1 VSLSCDWVNGNL
13 GYTSIMPTYEYACT
27 SCGQHVEIFQRLA
40 EPPLDTCV
48 ACGGHMRKV
57 FFPAGIV
64 FKGSG
69 FYATDSR
76 SKSKSSASS
85 DSGSG
90 SSGSSGSDSGSGS
103 GSDAKKT
110 DSSKDGSSGPAKPS
124 SGSSDSKPAPK
135 PAAKEKSA

>member
-1 VSLSCDWVNGNL
+1 
-13 GYTSIMPTYEYACT
+13 MPTYEYACT

-40 EPPLDTCV
+40 EPPLETCV

-76 SKSKSSASS
+76 SKSNTSASS
-85 DSGSG
+85 DSGSSASGSESSAASGSEAKKADSSTGG
-90 SSGSSGSDSGSGS
+90 SSGGPTSSGTTET
-103 GSDAKKT
+103 K
-110 DSSKDGSSGPAKPS
+110 PAR
-124 SGSSDSKPAPK
+124 KPAPK
-135 PAAKEKSA
+135 EKSA

>member
-1 VSLSCDWVNGNL
+1 
-13 GYTSIMPTYEYACT
+13 MPTYEYACT

-40 EPPLDTCV
+40 EPPLETCV

-76 SKSKSSASS
+76 AKSSTSTSS
-85 DSGSG
+85 DSGAS
-90 SSGSSGSDSGSGS
+90 SSGSESKTSSGSGS
-103 GSDAKKT
+103 EAKKA
-110 DSSKDGSSGPAKPS
+110 DSSTG
-124 SGSSDSKPAPK
+124 GSSDSTTSSGTSETKPARKPAPK
-135 PAAKEKSA
+135 EKSA

>member
-1 VSLSCDWVNGNL
+1 
-13 GYTSIMPTYEYACT
+13 MPTYEYACT

-40 EPPLDTCV
+40 EPPLETCV

-76 SKSKSSASS
+76 SKSNTSASS
-85 DSGSG
+85 DSGSSSSGSESGVGSGSEAKKADSSAGG
-90 SSGSSGSDSGSGS
+90 SSGGTTSSGTSDT
-103 GSDAKKT
+103 K
-110 DSSKDGSSGPAKPS
+110 PAR
-124 SGSSDSKPAPK
+124 KPAPK
-135 PAAKEKSA
+135 EKSA

>member
-1 VSLSCDWVNGNL
+1 
-13 GYTSIMPTYEYACT
+13 MPTYEYACT
-27 SCGQHVEIFQRLA
+27 SCGQHVEIFQRLS
-40 EPPLDTCV
+40 EPPLETCV

-69 FYATDSR
+69 FYATDNR
-76 SKSKSSASS
+76 SKATSSAS

-90 SSGSSGSDSGSGS
+90 SSSADSDSSVSSGSGSGSGSDSGSGS
-103 GSDAKKT
+103 GSDAKRS
-110 DSSKDGSSGPAKPS
+110 DPSKGDPSGPTTT
-124 SGSSDSKPAPK
+124 SGGGSESKPARK

>member
-1 VSLSCDWVNGNL
+1 
-13 GYTSIMPTYEYACT
+13 MPTYEYACT

-40 EPPLDTCV
+40 EPPLETCV

-85 DSGSG
+85 DSGSS
-90 SSGSSGSDSGSGS
+90 SSGSSDS

-110 DSSKDGSSGPAKPS
+110 DSTKGGSSGSAKPS
-124 SGSSDSKPAPK
+124 SSTSDSKPAPK

>member
-1 VSLSCDWVNGNL
+1 MNGNL

-27 SCGQHVEIFQRLA
+27 NCGQHVEVFQRLS
-40 EPPLDTCV
+40 EPPLETCV

-76 SKSKSSASS
+76 SKSKTSASS
-85 DSGSG
+85 DSGS
-90 SSGSSGSDSGSGS
+90 SSSGSDSSAGS
-103 GSDAKKT
+103 GSDAKKP
-110 DSSKDGSSGPAKPS
+110 DPSKGDSSGPTTPS
-124 SGSSDSKPAPK
+124 SGSSDAKPAPK

>member
-1 VSLSCDWVNGNL
+1 
-13 GYTSIMPTYEYACT
+13 MPTYEYACT

-40 EPPLDTCV
+40 EPPLETCV

-76 SKSKSSASS
+76 AKSNTSASS
-85 DSGSG
+85 DSGSS
-90 SSGSSGSDSGSGS
+90 SSGSESKAGSGS
-103 GSDAKKT
+103 GSEAKKA
-110 DSSKDGSSGPAKPS
+110 DSSTGGSAGSTTSSGTSDTKPAR
-124 SGSSDSKPAPK
+124 KPAPK
-135 PAAKEKSA
+135 EKSA

>member
-1 VSLSCDWVNGNL
+1 VSGNL

-40 EPPLDTCV
+40 EPPLETCV

-90 SSGSSGSDSGSGS
+90 SSGSSGSDPGSGS
-103 GSDAKKT
+103 GSDSGSGSSSKKT
-110 DSSKDGSSGPAKPS
+110 DTSKDGSSGPAKHS
-124 SGSSDSKPAPK
+124 SGGSDVKPAPK

>member
-1 VSLSCDWVNGNL
+1 
-13 GYTSIMPTYEYACT
+13 MPTYEYACT

-40 EPPLDTCV
+40 EPPLETCV

-76 SKSKSSASS
+76 SKSTSSASS

-90 SSGSSGSDSGSGS
+90 SSGADSSAGSGS
-103 GSDAKKT
+103 GSKKT
-110 DSSKDGSSGPAKPS
+110 DTSKGGSSGQAKPS
-124 SGSSDSKPAPK
+124 SGTSDSTPAPK
-135 PAAKEKSA
+135 PATKEKSA

>member
-1 VSLSCDWVNGNL
+1 
-13 GYTSIMPTYEYACT
+13 MPTYEYACT

-40 EPPLDTCV
+40 EPPLETCV

-90 SSGSSGSDSGSGS
+90 SSSSSGSDSGSSSGS
-103 GSDAKKT
+103 GSDAKKSDT
-110 DSSKDGSSGPAKPS
+110 SKGGSSEQAKPS
-124 SGSSDSKPAPK
+124 SGGSDAKPAPK

>member
-1 VSLSCDWVNGNL
+1 
-13 GYTSIMPTYEYACT
+13 MPTYEYACT

-40 EPPLDTCV
+40 EPPLETCV

-90 SSGSSGSDSGSGS
+90 SSGSSGSDSGS
-103 GSDAKKT
+103 DAKKT
-110 DSSKDGSSGPAKPS
+110 DTSKGGSSGAATPS
-124 SGSSDSKPAPK
+124 SGTSDSKPAPK

>member
-1 VSLSCDWVNGNL
+1 
-13 GYTSIMPTYEYACT
+13 MPTYEYACT

-40 EPPLDTCV
+40 EPPLETCV

-85 DSGSG
+85 DPGSGSSSSGSG
-90 SSGSSGSDSGSGS
+90 SSDSGSGS
-103 GSDAKKT
+103 DGKKSDT
-110 DSSKDGSSGPAKPS
+110 SKDGSSGPAKPS
-124 SGSSDSKPAPK
+124 SDTSDAKPASK

>member
-1 VSLSCDWVNGNL
+1 
-13 GYTSIMPTYEYACT
+13 MPTYEYACT

-40 EPPLDTCV
+40 EPPLETCV

-76 SKSKSSASS
+76 AKSNTSASS
-85 DSGSG
+85 DSGSS
-90 SSGSSGSDSGSGS
+90 SSGSESKAGSGS
-103 GSDAKKT
+103 GSEAKKT
-110 DSSKDGSSGPAKPS
+110 NSSTGGSSGGTTS
-124 SGSSDSKPAPK
+124 SGTSETKPARKPAPK
-135 PAAKEKSA
+135 EKSA

>member
-1 VSLSCDWVNGNL
+1 
-13 GYTSIMPTYEYACT
+13 MPTYEYACT

-40 EPPLDTCV
+40 EPPLETCV

-90 SSGSSGSDSGSGS
+90 SSSSGSGSSDSGSGS
-103 GSDAKKT
+103 DGKKSDT
-110 DSSKDGSSGPAKPS
+110 SKDGSSGPAKPS
-124 SGSSDSKPAPK
+124 SDTSDAKPASK

>member
-1 VSLSCDWVNGNL
+1 VNGNL

-27 SCGQHVEIFQRLA
+27 NCGQHVEVFQRLS
-40 EPPLDTCV
+40 EPPLETCV

-69 FYATDSR
+69 FYATDNR
-76 SKSKSSASS
+76 SKSKASAPS
-85 DSGSG
+85 DSGSS
-90 SSGSSGSDSGSGS
+90 SSGSESSAGSS
-103 GSDAKKT
+103 SDAKKP
-110 DSSKDGSSGPAKPS
+110 DPSKGGSSGPTTTP
-124 SGSSDSKPAPK
+124 SGSSDAKPAPK

>member
-1 VSLSCDWVNGNL
+1 
-13 GYTSIMPTYEYACT
+13 MPTYEYACT

-40 EPPLDTCV
+40 EPPLETCV

-76 SKSKSSASS
+76 AKSNASASS
-85 DSGSG
+85 DSGSS
-90 SSGSSGSDSGSGS
+90 SSGSESKADSGSGS
-103 GSDAKKT
+103 EAKKA
-110 DSSKDGSSGPAKPS
+110 DSSTG
-124 SGSSDSKPAPK
+124 GSSDGATSSGTSETKPARKPAPK
-135 PAAKEKSA
+135 EKSA

>member
-1 VSLSCDWVNGNL
+1 VNGNL

-27 SCGQHVEIFQRLA
+27 NCGQHVEVFQRLS
-40 EPPLDTCV
+40 EPPLETCV

-76 SKSKSSASS
+76 SKSKTSASS
-85 DSGSG
+85 DSGS
-90 SSGSSGSDSGSGS
+90 SSSGSDSSAGS
-103 GSDAKKT
+103 GSDAKKPDPSKG
-110 DSSKDGSSGPAKPS
+110 DSSGSTTPS
-124 SGSSDSKPAPK
+124 SGSSDAKPAPK